1 MLQPRRLRPR
11 DALCAAALALAFGL
25 APTAAA
31 AQVLPHAPTVDRLPN
46 GLTVVTV
53 PYDAPGIVAYFTLVR
68 TGSRDEVEA
77 GHSGFAHLFEHM
89 MFRGTR
95 ALPAREYEHRMQR
108 MGADNNA
115 YTTEDYTLYTVTI
128 PTAALPDLV
137 PVEADRF
144 RNLFYAQPDFQ
155 TETRAVFGEYNKNAA
170 SPVHQMWETLSEL
183 AFTRHTYGHTT
194 MGYLADI
201 QAMPRYY
208 AYSQQF
214 FRRFYTPDNCTVI
227 AAGDVDRQ
235 RLLAL
240 VTEHYGAWQS
250 HRAAPVIPVEPPQTA
265 ARARALAWEGTS
277 PPRVLI
283 GYRAP
288 GFTLQTPDTAALE
301 VVHALT
307 FSESSDLYQR
317 LVVRESKLLGLES
330 WAGDFHRDP
339 GLFVVEA
346 ALGEGITHDEVT
358 RAVADEL
365 ARVGRGEVSPE
376 RITEVISHLRYH
388 LPLSVQTPSDAAQ
401 TVARFMALT
410 GEPMA
415 FQVYHD
421 RLSNVTPADVARVA
435 RTYLT
440 DARRSVVTLAP
451 AASAPA
457 GAVRAGPNSPAPRMR
472 RAQ

>member
-1 MLQPRRLRPR
+1 MLQPRRSL
-11 DALCAAALALAFGL
+11 LLAAALALGL
-25 APTAAA
+25 ASAPAA
-31 AQVLPHAPTVDRLPN
+31 AQVLPHEPTVDRLPN

-68 TGSRDEVEA
+68 TGARDEVEA

-95 ALPAREYEHRMQR
+95 EMPAHEYEHRMQR

-115 YTTEDYTLYTVTI
+115 FTTEDFTLYTVTV
-128 PTAALPDLV
+128 PSRSLADLV

-144 RNLFYAQPDFQ
+144 RNLFYAQPAFQ
-155 TETRAVFGEYNKNAA
+155 TETRAVLGEYNKNAA

-183 AFTRHTYGHTT
+183 SFTRHTYGHTT

-208 AYSQQF
+208 TYSQGF

-250 HRAAPVIPVEPPQTA
+250 HRANPVIPREPDPTGP
-265 ARARALAWEGTS
+265 RSRALAWEGTS
-277 PPRVLI
+277 PPRELI
-283 GYRAP
+283 GYRIPAFSLD
-288 GFTLQTPDTAALE
+288 GNDTAALE
-301 VVHALT
+301 VVHALS

-346 ALGEGITHDEVT
+346 TLGDSITHDEVT
-358 RAVADEL
+358 RAVSDEL
-365 ARVGRGEVSPE
+365 ARVGRGEVPAE
-376 RITEVISHLRYH
+376 RIREVISHLRYQ
-388 LPLSVQTPSDAAQ
+388 LPLSVETPSDAAEV
-401 TVARFMALT
+401 VARFMAVT

-415 FQVYHD
+415 YQRYHD
-421 RLSNVTPADVARVA
+421 RLSNVTPDDVARVA

-440 DARRSVVTLAP
+440 DARRSIVTLSP
-451 AASAPA
+451 AASAPQ
-457 GAVRAGPNSPAPRMR
+457 GAVRAGPNRPAPRIR
-472 RAQ
+472 RAP